1 MCAPRNRYFMVAPC
15 VSLPHGKQY
24 TNEFMTEAAKQV
36 FERGFTVVDVAA
48 RIGIH
53 KHTLYDWV
61 GTSHFSGLKKWS

>member
-1 MCAPRNRYFMVAPC
+1 
-15 VSLPHGKQY
+15 
-24 TNEFMTEAAKQV
+24 MTEAAKQV